1 LVDLLRT
8 RNLFT
13 NDVDE
18 LLDEEPSSIDFTV
31 YPQAGLRTVG
41 HFQAKGLISGCYP
54 LIRRIN
60 RRITNL
66 TPDNMDIWDDEHND
80 NIADTPV
87 IHAIASQGYNAMMHH
102 TRGRT
107 AQHHEVQVG
116 QVTSALAGLFAK
128 SPQHINVSK
137 RLLRTCQQALPH
149 QAFAE
154 KIHCP
159 AISTDLRLENVYY
172 IDMKALRQDQRNGRY
187 SHTLWLTFHCKFIN
201 HDFHCQDGSGRYIDS
216 SVFHLGTW
224 RLTE

>member
-13 NDVDE
+13 IDGDDLFDE
-18 LLDEEPSSIDFTV
+18 DPSVIDFTV

-60 RRITNL
+60 RRLANL
-66 TPDNMDIWDDEHND
+66 DSDNINDWDDEN
-80 NIADTPV
+80 NEELLDTPV
-87 IHAIASQGYNAMMHH
+87 IRAIASQGYNAMMHH

-116 QVTSALAGLFAK
+116 HVTSALAGMFAK
-128 SPQHINVSK
+128 SPQHINTAT
-137 RLLRTCQQALPH
+137 RLARTCQQALPH

-154 KIHCP
+154 KIHSP
-159 AISTDLRLENVYY
+159 AISSDLRLENVYC

-187 SHTLWLTFHCKFIN
+187 SLSLALSFIIV
-201 HDFHCQDGSGRYIDS
+201 S
-216 SVFHLGTW
+216 
-224 RLTE
+224 